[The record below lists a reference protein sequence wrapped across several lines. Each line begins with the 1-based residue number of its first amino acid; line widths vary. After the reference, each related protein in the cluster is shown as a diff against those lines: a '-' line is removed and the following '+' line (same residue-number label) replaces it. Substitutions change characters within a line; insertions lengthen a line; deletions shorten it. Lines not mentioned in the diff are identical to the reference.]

1 VVLRPSSPTMAARHR
16 LLQRRRLRTR
26 PQPHPTSTAAEWG
39 PPTAA
44 QASGAAH
51 GAQPCWGSPPSTTDS
66 RPSAGGRRRKPAH
79 TGRRRDTEPKEERG
93 GTTEEQQRDMDL
105 HLWRSSRPVF
115 TGNSTSQWRCYSTN
129 QRRRRLP
136 GRQEEGIRVGHPPL
150 LLYMRTGQGGLN
162 WAGPKIPHG
171 TRRPHRPTRPAINYR
186 PPVTSVPR
194 SSLDPPQLSKSP
206 KNPPELKFSPQ
217 AFILYIFRLISA
229 VYLCFRP

>member
-1 VVLRPSSPTMAARHR
+1 MEPSRAGAP
-16 LLQRRRLRTR
+16 LLQPLTAGHR
-26 PQPHPTSTAAEWG
+26 PA
-39 PPTAA
+39 
-44 QASGAAH
+44 
-51 GAQPCWGSPPSTTDS
+51 
-66 RPSAGGRRRKPAH
+66 AGGASRHTQGGGGTQNQRK
-79 TGRRRDTEPKEERG
+79 KEG

-115 TGNSTSQWRCYSTN
+115 TGNSTSQWLCCSTN

-150 LLYMRTGQGGLN
+150 LLYMRTDQGGLN

-206 KNPPELKFSPQ
+206 ENPPELKFSPQ

-229 VYLCFRP
+229 VNLCFRP